1 MLEFFALMS
10 TLESKNKSKES
21 FTSSLS
27 MGESSMGET
36 GFDENMMKWSFV
48 ILSLLIAFAT
58 AYLAFSCN
66 EDATPATRALYTL
79 IGFFF
84 CGFYLIYYFIV
95 HVLFGYP
102 CGSGRRI
109 NNLVRN
115 GMKKK

>member
-10 TLESKNKSKES
+10 TLESKHKSKES
-21 FTSSLS
+21 FVSDMTEVSD
-27 MGESSMGET
+27 ES
-36 GFDENMMKWSFV
+36 MMKWSFV

-66 EDATPATRALYTL
+66 ENATPASRALYTL

-84 CGFYLIYYFIV
+84 CGFYLLYYFIV
-95 HVLFGYP
+95 HVLFSYP
-102 CGSGRRI
+102 CNSGRRI

>member
-10 TLESKNKSKES
+10 TLESKQKSKES
-21 FTSSLS
+21 FTSS
-27 MGESSMGET
+27 SSIEDAGL
-36 GFDENMMKWSFV
+36 DENMMKWSFV

-66 EDATPATRALYTL
+66 ENASPATRALYTL

-84 CGFYLIYYFIV
+84 CGFYLIYYFVV

-102 CGSGRRI
+102 CGAGRRI